1 MKAPSGGPAYGE
13 ASNEFDLREV
23 FQAIRREVEEARSRP
38 ALTELYKRAG
48 YLITLSLTPA
58 WQSRFD
64 GTASLLRSVCQEEF
78 QLTAQSIN
86 RRAEKI
92 GVRPDYDET
101 WGPPERRSD
110 RRGTE

>member
-1 MKAPSGGPAYGE
+1 MNSPAGGSAYNE
-13 ASNEFDLREV
+13 ISNESDLREV

-38 ALTELYKRAG
+38 ALTEIYKRAG

-64 GTASLLRSVCQEEF
+64 GAVALLQNVCQEEF
-78 QLTAQSIN
+78 RLTAQSIN

-101 WGPPERRSD
+101 WGPPERRQN
-110 RRGTE
+110 EV